1 MTRKKA
7 HIISHSHWDR
17 EWFLPLESLRFKLVT
32 LMDEVEGLLDME
44 AGFNHFH
51 MDGQMIMLEDYLAVK
66 PAKREKMKQLVAD
79 GKLRIGPWYMLQDAF
94 LTSGEANI
102 RNLQYGLEMA
112 KEFGHVE
119 KIGYFPD
126 TFGLYGQ
133 VPQLMS
139 QAGFD
144 TVVFG
149 RGVNPTGFNNQVFDS
164 AFASKYS
171 EMFWESPDG
180 SKVLGILLAN
190 WYSNGN
196 EIPVEK
202 EEAKVFWDKKLADVE
217 RFASTDEWLFMNGCD
232 HQPVQT
238 DLAEAL
244 EVAKE
249 LYPDVDFIHS
259 HFERYQDAVKQSLEP
274 EKLQT
279 VYGELTSQQSDG
291 WSTLANTASSR
302 IYLKQAN
309 EKMERLLERLA
320 EPISVMASDAGV
332 PYPHEYLAF
341 AWKLLM
347 ENQIHDSITACSL
360 DEVHREMEVRFEK
373 VEQVTMSL
381 ISNAARKL
389 TEQITIAETGIPI
402 TIFHAGGVE
411 IAKTIEIE
419 LETDEIHFSEMHFE
433 QIPNELAKLPAQT
446 FRLETSEGVEIPVVV
461 EPLGIHFN
469 YDLPERKFRDSYFAR
484 KYKLTF
490 IVENLPAVGYE
501 TLYAHAISEVEPEVE
516 PSSALT
522 MENRFLKVEVA
533 ANGTYTLF
541 DKMSGIEARGLGA
554 YEDVGDIGNEYMF
567 KEAGD
572 KLRVDT
578 LQSKPEMSVLREDKL
593 GKTIIIR
600 HEIEIPES
608 ASAAAFA
615 EEKRRLVWH
624 PERQSPRSEKR
635 IILKV
640 ATELTLNKHDK
651 QLAVRVKIVNN
662 ADDHRFR
669 VLFPTGVTCE
679 THQAGSVFEVTT
691 RPNKQAKEWTNP
703 TSDNRKQAFVT
714 SGNVLIATHGLP
726 EYEVSENGDKL
737 ELTLLRA
744 VSEIGDWGDFPAYEA
759 ECHREITAEFYVF
772 LTDGLK
778 AINSELPAEVN
789 ALLAPVYAMQHK
801 PSNKAKTLPE
811 NQNFAKWKAANGL
824 VFSTFKLAKDNK
836 RIVRFYQTA
845 TEPTILQTIHTW
857 GKSTILEETSIGQEK
872 TFTVRPNEIITLKGV

>member
-202 EEAKVFWDKKLADVE
+202 EAAKVFWDKKLADVE

-309 EKMERLLERLA
+309 EKIERLLERLA

-411 IAKTIEIE
+411 FAKTIEIE

-433 QIPNELAKLPAQT
+433 QIPDELAKLPAQT
-446 FRLETSEGVEIPVVV
+446 FRLETSEGLEIPVVV

-490 IVENLPAVGYE
+490 TVENLPAVGYE
-501 TLYAHAISEVEPEVE
+501 TLYAHAISEVEPEAE
-516 PSSALT
+516 ISSALT

-578 LQSKPEMSVLREDKL
+578 LQSKPEISVLRDDKL

-608 ASAAAFA
+608 ASAAFA

-624 PERQSPRSEKR
+624 PERKSPRSEKR

-669 VLFPTGVTCE
+669 VSFPTGVTCE

-772 LTDGLK
+772 LTDGSK

-801 PSNKAKTLPE
+801 PSNKTKILPE

-845 TEPTILQTIHTW
+845 TEPTILQTIHAW
-857 GKSTILEETSIGQEK
+857 GKSTILEEVSAGQEK

>member
-202 EEAKVFWDKKLADVE
+202 EAAKVFWDKKLADVE

-309 EKMERLLERLA
+309 EKIERLLERLA

-433 QIPNELAKLPAQT
+433 QIPDELAKLPAQT
-446 FRLETSEGVEIPVVV
+446 FRLETSEGLEIPVVV

-490 IVENLPAVGYE
+490 TVENLPAVGYE
-501 TLYAHAISEVEPEVE
+501 TLYAHAISEVEPEAE
-516 PSSALT
+516 ISSALT

-578 LQSKPEMSVLREDKL
+578 LQSKPEISVLREDKL

-608 ASAAAFA
+608 ASAAFA

-624 PERQSPRSEKR
+624 PERKSPRSEKR

-669 VLFPTGVTCE
+669 VSFPTGVTCE

-772 LTDGLK
+772 LTDGSK
-778 AINSELPAEVN
+778 AISSELPAEVN

-801 PSNKAKTLPE
+801 PSNKTKILPE

-845 TEPTILQTIHTW
+845 TEPTILQTIHAW
-857 GKSTILEETSIGQEK
+857 GKSTILEEVSAGQEK

>member
-202 EEAKVFWDKKLADVE
+202 EAAKVFWDKKLADVE

-309 EKMERLLERLA
+309 EKIERLLERLA

-411 IAKTIEIE
+411 FAKTIEIE

-433 QIPNELAKLPAQT
+433 QIPDELAKLPAQT
-446 FRLETSEGVEIPVVV
+446 FRLETSEGLEIPVVV

-490 IVENLPAVGYE
+490 TVENLPAVGYE
-501 TLYAHAISEVEPEVE
+501 TLYAHAISEVEPEAE
-516 PSSALT
+516 ISSALT

-578 LQSKPEMSVLREDKL
+578 LQSKPEISVLREDKL

-608 ASAAAFA
+608 ASAAFA

-624 PERQSPRSEKR
+624 PERKSPRSEKR

-669 VLFPTGVTCE
+669 VSFPTGVTCE

-772 LTDGLK
+772 LTDGSK

-801 PSNKAKTLPE
+801 PSNKTKILPE

-845 TEPTILQTIHTW
+845 TEPTILQTIHAW
-857 GKSTILEETSIGQEK
+857 GKSTILEEVSAGQEK

>member
-202 EEAKVFWDKKLADVE
+202 EAAKVFWDKKLADVE

-309 EKMERLLERLA
+309 EKIERLLERLA

-433 QIPNELAKLPAQT
+433 QIPDELAKLPAQT
-446 FRLETSEGVEIPVVV
+446 FRLETSEGLEIPVVV

-490 IVENLPAVGYE
+490 TVENLPAVGYE
-501 TLYAHAISEVEPEVE
+501 TLYAHAISEVEPEAE
-516 PSSALT
+516 ISSALT

-578 LQSKPEMSVLREDKL
+578 LQSKPEISVLREDKL

-608 ASAAAFA
+608 ASAAFA

-624 PERQSPRSEKR
+624 PERKSPRSEKR

-669 VLFPTGVTCE
+669 VSFPTGVTCE

-772 LTDGLK
+772 LTDGSK

-801 PSNKAKTLPE
+801 PSNKTKILPE

-845 TEPTILQTIHTW
+845 TEPTILQTIHAW
-857 GKSTILEETSIGQEK
+857 GKSTILEEVSAGQEK

>member
-202 EEAKVFWDKKLADVE
+202 EAAKVFWDKKLADVE

-309 EKMERLLERLA
+309 EKIERLLERLA

-433 QIPNELAKLPAQT
+433 QIPDELAKLPAQT
-446 FRLETSEGVEIPVVV
+446 FRLETSEGLEIPVVV

-490 IVENLPAVGYE
+490 TVENLPAVGYE
-501 TLYAHAISEVEPEVE
+501 TLYAHAISEVEPEAE
-516 PSSALT
+516 ISSALT

-541 DKMSGIEARGLGA
+541 DKMSGIEACGLGA

-578 LQSKPEMSVLREDKL
+578 LQSKPEISVLRDDKL

-608 ASAAAFA
+608 ASAAFA

-624 PERQSPRSEKR
+624 PERKSPRSEKR

-669 VLFPTGVTCE
+669 VSFPTGVTCE
-679 THQAGSVFEVTT
+679 THQAGSVFEVTI

-772 LTDGLK
+772 LTDGSK

-801 PSNKAKTLPE
+801 PSNKTKILPE

-845 TEPTILQTIHTW
+845 TEPTILQTIHAW
-857 GKSTILEETSIGQEK
+857 GKSTILEEVSAGQEK

>member
-202 EEAKVFWDKKLADVE
+202 EAAKVFWDKKLADVE

-373 VEQVTMSL
+373 VEHVTMSL

-433 QIPNELAKLPAQT
+433 QIPDELAKLPAQT
-446 FRLETSEGVEIPVVV
+446 FRLETSEGLEIPVVV

-490 IVENLPAVGYE
+490 TVENLPAVGYE
-501 TLYAHAISEVEPEVE
+501 TLYAHAISEVEPEAE
-516 PSSALT
+516 ISSALT

-541 DKMSGIEARGLGA
+541 DKMNGIEACGLGA

-578 LQSKPEMSVLREDKL
+578 LQSKPEISVLREDKL

-608 ASAAAFA
+608 ASAAFA

-624 PERQSPRSEKR
+624 PERKSPRSEKR

-669 VLFPTGVTCE
+669 VSFPTGVTCE

-772 LTDGLK
+772 LTDGSK

-801 PSNKAKTLPE
+801 PSNKTKILPE

-845 TEPTILQTIHTW
+845 TEPTILQTIHAW
-857 GKSTILEETSIGQEK
+857 GKSTILEEVSAGQEK

>member
-32 LMDEVEGLLDME
+32 LMDEVEDLLDME

-66 PAKREKMKQLVAD
+66 PAKREKIKQLVAD

-202 EEAKVFWDKKLADVE
+202 EAAKVFWDKKLADVE

-309 EKMERLLERLA
+309 EKIERLLERLA

-433 QIPNELAKLPAQT
+433 LIPDELAKLPAQT
-446 FRLETSEGVEIPVVV
+446 FRLETSEGVGIPVVV

-490 IVENLPAVGYE
+490 TVENLPAVGYE
-501 TLYAHAISEVEPEVE
+501 TLYAHAISEVKPEAEV
-516 PSSALT
+516 SSALT

-578 LQSKPEMSVLREDKL
+578 LQSKPEISVLREDKL
-593 GKTIIIR
+593 GKTIIIH

-608 ASAAAFA
+608 ASAAFA

-651 QLAVRVKIVNN
+651 QLAVRVKIANN

-772 LTDGLK
+772 LTDGSK
-778 AINSELPAEVN
+778 MISSELPAEVN

-801 PSNKAKTLPE
+801 PSNKTKTLPE

-845 TEPTILQTIHTW
+845 TEPTILQTIHAW
-857 GKSTILEETSIGQEK
+857 GKSTILEEVSVGQEK

>member
-202 EEAKVFWDKKLADVE
+202 EAAKVFWDKKLADVE

-279 VYGELTSQQSDG
+279 IYGELTSQQSDG

-309 EKMERLLERLA
+309 EKIERLLERLA

-433 QIPNELAKLPAQT
+433 QIPDELAKLPAQT
-446 FRLETSEGVEIPVVV
+446 FRLETSEGLEIPVVV

-490 IVENLPAVGYE
+490 TVENLPAVGYE
-501 TLYAHAISEVEPEVE
+501 TLYAHAISEVEPEAE
-516 PSSALT
+516 ISSALT

-541 DKMSGIEARGLGA
+541 DKMSGIEACGLGA

-578 LQSKPEMSVLREDKL
+578 LQSKPEISVLRDDKL

-608 ASAAAFA
+608 ASAAFA

-624 PERQSPRSEKR
+624 PERKSPRSEKR

-669 VLFPTGVTCE
+669 VSFPTGVTCE

-772 LTDGLK
+772 LTDGSK

-801 PSNKAKTLPE
+801 PSNKTKILPE

-845 TEPTILQTIHTW
+845 TEPTILQTIHAW
-857 GKSTILEETSIGQEK
+857 GKSTILEEVSAGQEK

>member
-32 LMDEVEGLLDME
+32 LMDEVETLLDME

-112 KEFGHVE
+112 EEFGHVE

-149 RGVNPTGFNNQVFDS
+149 RGVNPTGFNNQVLGS

-202 EEAKVFWDKKLADVE
+202 EAAKIFWDKKLADVE

-238 DLAEAL
+238 DLAEAIK
-244 EVAKE
+244 VAKE
-249 LYPDVDFIHS
+249 LYPEIDFIHS
-259 HFERYQDAVKQSLEP
+259 HFERYQEAVKKNLEP

-320 EPISVMASDAGV
+320 EPMSVMASEAGLT
-332 PYPHEYLAF
+332 YPHEYLAF

-360 DEVHREMEVRFEK
+360 DEVHREMETRFEK
-373 VEQVTMSL
+373 VEQVIMSL
-381 ISNAARKL
+381 ITNAARKL
-389 TEQITIAETGIPI
+389 TEQITTSKDGIPI
-402 TIFHAGGVE
+402 TIFYAGGVE
-411 IAKTIEIE
+411 ATKTIEIE

-433 QIPNELAKLPAQT
+433 QIPDELAKLPAQS
-446 FRLETSEGVEIPVVV
+446 FWLETSEGIEVPVVV
-461 EPLGIHFN
+461 EALGIHFN

-484 KYKLTF
+484 RYKLTF
-490 IVENLPAVGYE
+490 TVGHLPAVGYE
-501 TLYAHAISEVEPEVE
+501 TLYAHAITEVETRAEM
-516 PSSALT
+516 SSEHIL
-522 MENRFLKVEVA
+522 ENNFLKVEVA
-533 ANGTYTLF
+533 ANGTYSLL
-541 DKMSGIEARGLGA
+541 DKHSGVEALALGA

-572 KLRVDT
+572 KLRINT
-578 LQSKPEMSVLREDKL
+578 LQSKPTISILREDKL
-593 GKTIIIR
+593 GKTIEIV

-608 ASAAAFA
+608 ASAAFA
-615 EEKRRLVWH
+615 DEKRRLVWH
-624 PERQSPRSEKR
+624 PERQSSRSENQLV
-635 IILKV
+635 LKV
-640 ATELTLNKHDK
+640 ITELTLNKQDK
-651 QLAVRVKIVNN
+651 QLAVRVKIDNK

-669 VLFPTGVTCE
+669 ALFPTGGTSE

-691 RPNKQAKEWTNP
+691 RPNKQVKEWTNP
-703 TSDNRKQAFVT
+703 AQDNRSQAFVT
-714 SGNVLIATHGLP
+714 SGNIVIASHGLP
-726 EYEVSENGDKL
+726 EYEVSQTGDRI

-744 VSEIGDWGDFPAYEA
+744 VSEIGDWGDFSAYEA
-759 ECHREITAEFYVF
+759 ECHREIIAEFYVL
-772 LTDGLK
+772 LTNETN
-778 AINSELPAEVN
+778 IVNSGIPAQVN
-789 ALLAPVYAMQHK
+789 GILAPTFAIQHK
-801 PSNKAKTLPE
+801 PTVKEKILPE
-811 NQNFAKWKAANGL
+811 SQNFAKWKAADGL
-824 VFSTFKLAKDNK
+824 IFSTFKLAKDNK
-836 RIVRFYQTA
+836 RIIRFYQTRN
-845 TEPTILQTIHTW
+845 EPTILQTIHTW
-857 GKSTILEETSIGQEK
+857 GKSTILEKTSEGQET
-872 TFTVRPNEIITLKGV
+872 TFTIQPNEIITLKGV

>member
-202 EEAKVFWDKKLADVE
+202 EAAKVFWDKKLADVE

-309 EKMERLLERLA
+309 EKIERLLERLA

-411 IAKTIEIE
+411 FAKTIEIE

-433 QIPNELAKLPAQT
+433 QIPDELAKLPAQT
-446 FRLETSEGVEIPVVV
+446 FRLETSEGLEIPVVV

-490 IVENLPAVGYE
+490 TVENLPAVGYE
-501 TLYAHAISEVEPEVE
+501 TLYAHAISEVEPEAE
-516 PSSALT
+516 ISSALT

-541 DKMSGIEARGLGA
+541 DKMSGIEACGLGA

-578 LQSKPEMSVLREDKL
+578 LQSKPEISVLRDDKL

-608 ASAAAFA
+608 ASAAFA

-624 PERQSPRSEKR
+624 PERKSPRSEKR

-669 VLFPTGVTCE
+669 VSFPTGVTCE

-772 LTDGLK
+772 LTDGSK
-778 AINSELPAEVN
+778 AINSELPAEVS

-801 PSNKAKTLPE
+801 PSNKTKILPE

-845 TEPTILQTIHTW
+845 TEPTILQTIHAW
-857 GKSTILEETSIGQEK
+857 GKSTILEEVSAGQEK

>member
-171 EMFWESPDG
+171 EMFWGSPDG

-202 EEAKVFWDKKLADVE
+202 EAAKVFWDKKLADVE

-309 EKMERLLERLA
+309 EKIERLLERLA

-332 PYPHEYLAF
+332 PYPHEYLSF

-411 IAKTIEIE
+411 FAKTIEIE

-433 QIPNELAKLPAQT
+433 QIPDELAKLPAQT
-446 FRLETSEGVEIPVVV
+446 FRLETSEGLEIPVVV

-490 IVENLPAVGYE
+490 TVENLPAVGYE
-501 TLYAHAISEVEPEVE
+501 TLYAHAISEVEPEAE
-516 PSSALT
+516 ISSALT

-578 LQSKPEMSVLREDKL
+578 LQSKPEISVLREDKL

-608 ASAAAFA
+608 ASAAFA

-624 PERQSPRSEKR
+624 PERKSPRSEKR

-669 VLFPTGVTCE
+669 VSFPTGVTCE

-772 LTDGLK
+772 LTDGSK

-801 PSNKAKTLPE
+801 PSNKTKILPE

-845 TEPTILQTIHTW
+845 TEPTILQTIHAW
-857 GKSTILEETSIGQEK
+857 GKSTILEEVSAGQEK

>member
-202 EEAKVFWDKKLADVE
+202 EAAKVFWDKKLADVE

-309 EKMERLLERLA
+309 EKIERLLERLA

-411 IAKTIEIE
+411 FAKTIEIE

-433 QIPNELAKLPAQT
+433 QIPDELAKLPAQT
-446 FRLETSEGVEIPVVV
+446 FRLETSEGLEIPVVV

-490 IVENLPAVGYE
+490 TVENLPAVGYE
-501 TLYAHAISEVEPEVE
+501 TLYAHAISEVEPEAE
-516 PSSALT
+516 ISSALT

-541 DKMSGIEARGLGA
+541 DKMSAIEARGLGA

-578 LQSKPEMSVLREDKL
+578 LQSKPEISVLREDKL

-608 ASAAAFA
+608 ASAAFA

-624 PERQSPRSEKR
+624 PERKSPRSEKR

-669 VLFPTGVTCE
+669 VSFPTGVTCE

-772 LTDGLK
+772 LTDGSK

-801 PSNKAKTLPE
+801 PSNKTKILPE

-845 TEPTILQTIHTW
+845 TEPTILQTIHAW
-857 GKSTILEETSIGQEK
+857 GKSTILEEVSAGQEK

>member
-202 EEAKVFWDKKLADVE
+202 EAAKVFWDKKLADVE

-309 EKMERLLERLA
+309 EKIERLLERLA

-389 TEQITIAETGIPI
+389 TEQITIAEAGIPI

-433 QIPNELAKLPAQT
+433 QIPDELAKLPAQT
-446 FRLETSEGVEIPVVV
+446 FRLETSEGLEIPVVV

-490 IVENLPAVGYE
+490 TVENLPAVGYE
-501 TLYAHAISEVEPEVE
+501 TLYAHAISEVEPEAE
-516 PSSALT
+516 ISSALT

-578 LQSKPEMSVLREDKL
+578 LQSKPEISVLREDKL

-608 ASAAAFA
+608 ASAAFA

-624 PERQSPRSEKR
+624 PERKSPRSEKR

-669 VLFPTGVTCE
+669 VSFPTGVTCE

-772 LTDGLK
+772 LTDGSK
-778 AINSELPAEVN
+778 AISSELPAEVN

-801 PSNKAKTLPE
+801 PSNKTKILPE

-845 TEPTILQTIHTW
+845 TEPTILQTIHAW
-857 GKSTILEETSIGQEK
+857 GKSTILEEVSAGQEK
-872 TFTVRPNEIITLKGV
+872 TFTIRPNEIITLKGV

>member
-202 EEAKVFWDKKLADVE
+202 EAAKVFWDKKLADVE

-309 EKMERLLERLA
+309 EKIERLLERLA

-419 LETDEIHFSEMHFE
+419 LETDEIHFSEMYFE
-433 QIPNELAKLPAQT
+433 QIPDELAKLPAQT
-446 FRLETSEGVEIPVVV
+446 FRLETSEGLEIPVVV

-490 IVENLPAVGYE
+490 TVENLPAVGYE
-501 TLYAHAISEVEPEVE
+501 TLYAHAISEVEPEAE
-516 PSSALT
+516 ISSALT

-578 LQSKPEMSVLREDKL
+578 LQSKPEISVLRDDKL

-608 ASAAAFA
+608 ASAAFA

-624 PERQSPRSEKR
+624 PERKSPRSEKR

-669 VLFPTGVTCE
+669 VSFPTGVTCE

-772 LTDGLK
+772 LTDGSK

-801 PSNKAKTLPE
+801 PSNKTKILPE

-845 TEPTILQTIHTW
+845 TEPTILQTIHAW
-857 GKSTILEETSIGQEK
+857 GKSTILEEVSAGQEK

>member
-202 EEAKVFWDKKLADVE
+202 EAAKVFWDKKLADVE

-309 EKMERLLERLA
+309 EKIERLLERLA

-433 QIPNELAKLPAQT
+433 QIPDELAKLPAQT
-446 FRLETSEGVEIPVVV
+446 FRLETSEGLEIPVVV

-490 IVENLPAVGYE
+490 TVENLPAVGYE
-501 TLYAHAISEVEPEVE
+501 TLYAHAISEVEPEAE
-516 PSSALT
+516 ISSALT

-578 LQSKPEMSVLREDKL
+578 LQSKPEISVLREDKL

-608 ASAAAFA
+608 ASAAFA

-624 PERQSPRSEKR
+624 PERKSPRSEKR

-640 ATELTLNKHDK
+640 STELTLNKHDK

-669 VLFPTGVTCE
+669 VSFPTGVTCE

-772 LTDGLK
+772 LTDGSK
-778 AINSELPAEVN
+778 AISSELPAEVN

-801 PSNKAKTLPE
+801 PSNKTKILPE

-845 TEPTILQTIHTW
+845 TEPTILQTIHAW
-857 GKSTILEETSIGQEK
+857 GKSTILEEVSAGQEK

>member
-202 EEAKVFWDKKLADVE
+202 EAAKVFWDKKLADVE

-433 QIPNELAKLPAQT
+433 QIPDELAKLPAQT
-446 FRLETSEGVEIPVVV
+446 FRLETSEGLEIPVVV

-490 IVENLPAVGYE
+490 TVENLPAVGYE
-501 TLYAHAISEVEPEVE
+501 TLYAHAISEVEPEAE
-516 PSSALT
+516 ISSALT

-578 LQSKPEMSVLREDKL
+578 LQSKPEISVLREDKL

-608 ASAAAFA
+608 ASAAFA

-624 PERQSPRSEKR
+624 PERKSPRSEKR

-669 VLFPTGVTCE
+669 VSFPTGVTCE

-714 SGNVLIATHGLP
+714 SGNLLIATHGLP

-772 LTDGLK
+772 LTDGSK

-801 PSNKAKTLPE
+801 PSNKTKILPE

-845 TEPTILQTIHTW
+845 TEPTILQTIHAW
-857 GKSTILEETSIGQEK
+857 GKSTILEEVSAGQEK

>member
-17 EWFLPLESLRFKLVT
+17 EWYLPLESLRFKLVT

-180 SKVLGILLAN
+180 SKVLGVLLAN

-202 EEAKVFWDKKLADVE
+202 EAAKVFWDKKLADVE

-309 EKMERLLERLA
+309 EKIERLLERLA

-433 QIPNELAKLPAQT
+433 QIPDELAKLPAQT
-446 FRLETSEGVEIPVVV
+446 FRLETSEGLEIPVVV

-490 IVENLPAVGYE
+490 TVENLPAVGYE
-501 TLYAHAISEVEPEVE
+501 TLYAHAISEVEPEAE
-516 PSSALT
+516 ISSALT

-541 DKMSGIEARGLGA
+541 DKMSGIEACGLGA

-578 LQSKPEMSVLREDKL
+578 LQSKPEISVLRDDKL

-608 ASAAAFA
+608 ASAAFA

-624 PERQSPRSEKR
+624 PERKSPRSEKR

-669 VLFPTGVTCE
+669 VSFPTGVTCE

-772 LTDGLK
+772 LTDGSK
-778 AINSELPAEVN
+778 AINSELPAEVS

-801 PSNKAKTLPE
+801 PSNKTKILPE

-845 TEPTILQTIHTW
+845 TEPTILQTIHAW
-857 GKSTILEETSIGQEK
+857 GKSTILEEVSAGQEK

>member
-202 EEAKVFWDKKLADVE
+202 EAAKVFWDKKLADVE

-433 QIPNELAKLPAQT
+433 QIPDELAKLPAQT

-516 PSSALT
+516 WGSALT
-522 MENRFLKVEVA
+522 MENCFLKVEVA

-578 LQSKPEMSVLREDKL
+578 LQSKPEISVLREDKL

-608 ASAAAFA
+608 ASAAFA
-615 EEKRRLVWH
+615 EEKKRLVWH
-624 PERQSPRSEKR
+624 PERKSPRSEKR

-669 VLFPTGVTCE
+669 VSFPTGVTCE

-726 EYEVSENGDKL
+726 EYEVSEDGDKL

-772 LTDGLK
+772 LTDGSK

-801 PSNKAKTLPE
+801 PSNKTKILPE

-836 RIVRFYQTA
+836 RIVRFYLTA
-845 TEPTILQTIHTW
+845 TEPTILQTIHAW

>member
-133 VPQLMS
+133 IPQLMS

-202 EEAKVFWDKKLADVE
+202 EAAKVFWDKKLADVE

-411 IAKTIEIE
+411 IAKTIGIE

-433 QIPNELAKLPAQT
+433 QIPDELAKLPAQI

-461 EPLGIHFN
+461 EPLGIQFN

-490 IVENLPAVGYE
+490 TVENLPAVGYE

-578 LQSKPEMSVLREDKL
+578 LQSKPEISVLREDKL

-624 PERQSPRSEKR
+624 PERKSPRSEKR

-669 VLFPTGVTCE
+669 VLFPTGVTCK

-772 LTDGLK
+772 LTDGSK

-801 PSNKAKTLPE
+801 PSNKAKILPE

-857 GKSTILEETSIGQEK
+857 VKSTILEETSIGQEK

>member
-171 EMFWESPDG
+171 EMFWGSPDG

-202 EEAKVFWDKKLADVE
+202 EAAKVFWDKKLADVE

-309 EKMERLLERLA
+309 EKIERLLERLA

-332 PYPHEYLAF
+332 PYPHEYLSF

-433 QIPNELAKLPAQT
+433 QIPDELAKLPAQT
-446 FRLETSEGVEIPVVV
+446 FRLETSEGLEIPVVV

-469 YDLPERKFRDSYFAR
+469 FDLPERKFRDSYFAR

-490 IVENLPAVGYE
+490 TVENLPAVGYE
-501 TLYAHAISEVEPEVE
+501 TLYAHAISEVEPEAE
-516 PSSALT
+516 ISSALT

-578 LQSKPEMSVLREDKL
+578 LQSKPEISVLRDDKL

-608 ASAAAFA
+608 ASAAFA

-624 PERQSPRSEKR
+624 PERKSPRSEKR

-669 VLFPTGVTCE
+669 VSFPTGVTCE

-772 LTDGLK
+772 LTDGSK

-801 PSNKAKTLPE
+801 PSNKTKILPE

-845 TEPTILQTIHTW
+845 TEPTILQTIHAW
-857 GKSTILEETSIGQEK
+857 GKSTILEEVSAGQEK

>member
-171 EMFWESPDG
+171 EMFWGSPDG

-202 EEAKVFWDKKLADVE
+202 EAAKVFWDKKLADVE

-309 EKMERLLERLA
+309 EKIERLLERLA

-332 PYPHEYLAF
+332 PYPHEYLSF

-433 QIPNELAKLPAQT
+433 QIPDELAKLPAQT
-446 FRLETSEGVEIPVVV
+446 FRLETSEGLEIPVVV

-490 IVENLPAVGYE
+490 TVENLPAVGYE
-501 TLYAHAISEVEPEVE
+501 TLYAHAISEVEPEAE
-516 PSSALT
+516 ISSALT

-578 LQSKPEMSVLREDKL
+578 LQSKPEISVLREDKL

-608 ASAAAFA
+608 ASAAFA

-624 PERQSPRSEKR
+624 PERKSPRSEKR

-669 VLFPTGVTCE
+669 VSFPTGVTCE

-772 LTDGLK
+772 LTDGSK

-801 PSNKAKTLPE
+801 PSNKTKILPE

-845 TEPTILQTIHTW
+845 TEPTILQTIHAW
-857 GKSTILEETSIGQEK
+857 GKSTILEEVSAGQEK

>member
-7 HIISHSHWDR
+7 HVISHSHWDR

-32 LMDEVEGLLDME
+32 LMDEVESLLDME

-180 SKVLGILLAN
+180 SRVLGILLAN

-202 EEAKVFWDKKLADVE
+202 EAAKVFWDKKLADVE

-309 EKMERLLERLA
+309 EKIERLLERLA
-320 EPISVMASDAGV
+320 EPISVMASEAGV
-332 PYPHEYLAF
+332 SYPHEYLAF

-411 IAKTIEIE
+411 FAKTIEIE

-433 QIPNELAKLPAQT
+433 QIPDELAKLPAQT

-490 IVENLPAVGYE
+490 TVENLPAVGYE
-501 TLYAHAISEVEPEVE
+501 TLYAHAISEVEPEAEV
-516 PSSALT
+516 SSALT

-578 LQSKPEMSVLREDKL
+578 LQSKPEISVLRDDKL
-593 GKTIIIR
+593 GKTIIIH

-608 ASAAAFA
+608 ASAAFA

-624 PERQSPRSEKR
+624 PERKSPRSEKR

-651 QLAVRVKIVNN
+651 QLAVRVKIANN

-772 LTDGLK
+772 LTDGSK

-801 PSNKAKTLPE
+801 PSNKTKILPE

-845 TEPTILQTIHTW
+845 TEPTILQTIHAW
-857 GKSTILEETSIGQEK
+857 GKSTILEEVSAGQEK

>member
-149 RGVNPTGFNNQVFDS
+149 RGVNPTGFNNQIFDS

-433 QIPNELAKLPAQT
+433 QIPDELAKLPAQT

-578 LQSKPEMSVLREDKL
+578 LQSKPEISVLREDKL

-759 ECHREITAEFYVF
+759 ECHREITADFYVF
-772 LTDGLK
+772 LTDGSK

>member
-202 EEAKVFWDKKLADVE
+202 EAAKVFWDKKLADVE

-309 EKMERLLERLA
+309 EKIERLLERLA

-411 IAKTIEIE
+411 FAKTIEIE

-433 QIPNELAKLPAQT
+433 QIPDELAKLPAQT
-446 FRLETSEGVEIPVVV
+446 FRLETSEGLEIPVVV

-490 IVENLPAVGYE
+490 TVENLPAVGYE
-501 TLYAHAISEVEPEVE
+501 TLYAHAISEVEPEAE
-516 PSSALT
+516 ISSALT
-522 MENRFLKVEVA
+522 MENHFLKVEVA

-541 DKMSGIEARGLGA
+541 DKMSGIEACGLGA

-572 KLRVDT
+572 KLRLDT
-578 LQSKPEMSVLREDKL
+578 LQSKPEISVLRDDKL

-608 ASAAAFA
+608 ASAAFA

-624 PERQSPRSEKR
+624 PERKSPRSEKR

-669 VLFPTGVTCE
+669 VSFPTGVTCE
-679 THQAGSVFEVTT
+679 THQAGSVFEVTI

-772 LTDGLK
+772 LTDGSK

-801 PSNKAKTLPE
+801 PSNKTKILPE

-845 TEPTILQTIHTW
+845 TEPTILQTIHAW
-857 GKSTILEETSIGQEK
+857 GKSTILEEVSAGQEK

>member
-32 LMDEVEGLLDME
+32 LMDEVEVLLDME

-66 PAKREKMKQLVAD
+66 PAKREKMKQLVTE

-112 KEFGHVE
+112 EAFGHVE

-202 EEAKVFWDKKLADVE
+202 EAAKIFWDKKLADVE

-238 DLAEAL
+238 DIAKAI
-244 EVAKE
+244 EVANE
-249 LYPDVDFIHS
+249 LYPEIDFVHS
-259 HFERYQDAVKQSLEP
+259 HFERYQDAVKEKLQP

-291 WSTLANTASSR
+291 WSTLANTASAR

-309 EKMERLLERLA
+309 EKIERLLERLA
-320 EPISVMASDAGV
+320 EPMSVMASEVGV

-360 DEVHREMEVRFEK
+360 DEVHREMEIRFEK
-373 VEQVTMSL
+373 VEQTTMSL
-381 ISNAARKL
+381 ITNAARKL
-389 TEQITIAETGIPI
+389 TEQITTSDAGIPI
-402 TIFHAGGVE
+402 TIFYAGG
-411 IAKTIEIE
+411 IKLAKTIEME
-419 LETDEIHFSEMHFE
+419 LETDKIHFSEMPFE
-433 QIPNELAKLPAQT
+433 KIPDELAKLPAQS
-446 FRLETSEGVEIPVVV
+446 FRLKTSEGKEIPVVV
-461 EPLGIHFN
+461 ESLGIHFN
-469 YDLPERKFRDSYFAR
+469 YDLPDRKFRDSYFAR
-484 KYKLTF
+484 KYKLSFT
-490 IVENLPAVGYE
+490 IENLPAVGYE
-501 TLYAHAISEVEPEVE
+501 TIYATDISEIETKEE
-516 PSSALT
+516 ASSEHIL
-522 MENRFLKVEVA
+522 ENDFLKVEIAV
-533 ANGTYTLF
+533 NGTYSML
-541 DKMSGIEARGLGA
+541 DKVSGVEALNLGS

-567 KEAGD
+567 KETGD
-572 KLRVDT
+572 KLRINT
-578 LQSKPEMSVLREDKL
+578 LQSKPAIRVLREDKL
-593 GKTIIIR
+593 GKTI
-600 HEIEIPES
+600 EIQHNLEIPES
-608 ASAAAFA
+608 ASDAFA
-615 EEKRRLVWH
+615 DEKRRLVWH
-624 PERQSPRSEKR
+624 PERTSPRSFKR
-635 IILKV
+635 TTLKV
-640 ATELTLNKHDK
+640 ITEITLNKQDR
-651 QLAVRVKIVNN
+651 QLAVRVKIDNQ
-662 ADDHRFR
+662 ADDHRLR
-669 VLFPTGVTCE
+669 VLFQSGKSSE
-679 THQAGSVFEVTT
+679 THQAGSVFEVVT
-691 RPNKQAKEWTNP
+691 RPNKQVKEWTNP
-703 TSDNRKQAFVT
+703 AKDNRSQGFVT
-714 SGNVLIATHGLP
+714 SGNVVIASHGLP
-726 EYEVSENGDKL
+726 EYEVSETGEKI

-759 ECHREITAEFYVF
+759 ECHREIIAEFFVM
-772 LTDGLK
+772 LTDETNIG
-778 AINSELPAEVN
+778 NSEIPARVN
-789 ALLAPVYAMQHK
+789 ALLAPTFAMQHQSSTK
-801 PSNKAKTLPE
+801 EKILPE
-811 NQNFAKWKAANGL
+811 SQNFAKWKASEGL
-824 VFSTFKLAKDNK
+824 VFSTFKLATDNK
-836 RIVRFYQTA
+836 RIIRFYQTA
-845 TEPTILQTIHTW
+845 TEFANLQTTHTW
-857 GKSTILEETSIGQEK
+857 GKSTILEKVSEGQET